1 MSGLKLLALDGD
13 DLGIVSAHVQDAVL
27 KTGDLSFSPKAGL
40 FTVAVNRFVWEGAGE
55 KAKSFERRRA
65 MLSFKRVRAVRSQG
79 FDRSNGEAVLSLLA
93 LSFSPKGEGPEGVL
107 ELVLAGG
114 GAIQLD
120 VECIEGQLADTGGA
134 WETTH
139 RPDHSAEA

>member
-27 KTGDLSFSPKAGL
+27 KTGDLSYSPKAGL
-40 FTVAVNRFVWEGAGE
+40 FTVAVNRFVWEEAGE
-55 KAKSFERRRA
+55 KARSFERRRA
-65 MLSFKRVRAVRSQG
+65 MLSFKRVRGVRSQG
-79 FDRSNGEAVLSLLA
+79 FDRRNGEAVLSLLA
-93 LSFSPKGEGPEGVL
+93 LSFSPKGEGPDGVL